1 MSSTPVKDELVDVT
15 GSAEVPSTITPT
27 QKLRDKLS
35 AFRFREDSS
44 SALRRSPRGHIRGR
58 FAKFEEV
65 DTELPTLPSAAPS
78 PQKRSRTEEV
88 LVKLE
93 ETAAPLKRAR
103 TSRSASPKKKREVA
117 PPEKYAHL
125 DPLTDHLGDGVDMLD
140 GGFGFSS
147 ESVVFIIDYSYCS
160 DVLWHQVSSTC
171 RIDTSVPLT
180 ADTVVLVKCLQPS
193 DTTLLTPLT
202 ISGDVYMALVGPYN
216 NFIMTARDIVFFPRI
231 HGPSFG
237 CQRRWH
243 APSAFQAGHSTSPH
257 AFLAHL
263 SCLAL

>member
-15 GSAEVPSTITPT
+15 GSAEVPTTITPT

-44 SALRRSPRGHIRGR
+44 PALRRSPRGHIRGR

-125 DPLTDHLGDGVDMLD
+125 DPLTDHLGDGADMLD
-140 GGFGFSS
+140 GGFGFSC

-202 ISGDVYMALVGPYN
+202 TSGAVYMALVGSYKN
-216 NFIMTARDIVFFPRI
+216 LVMTASRRFLLSRL
-231 HGPSFG
+231 HGSSVG
-237 CQRRWH
+237 CQRRWYT
-243 APSAFQAGHSTSPH
+243 PNAFQPGHSTSAH
-257 AFLAHL
+257 ASLVHL
-263 SCLAL
+263 Y